1 MESSTG
7 SPFSLRPV
15 YFFREHEHPHGF
27 LSQWTHAPFTAPS
40 PDSTATFMTF
50 STTEQYMMYHKAVLF
65 KDPETAKQ
73 ILLAHT
79 PKQQKALG
87 RKVKNFDEETWNA
100 HREKIVEDGN
110 WNKFSNSRGGTKLKD
125 MLVETGDRELVEV
138 GSLNAVDSI
147 ADPELEASPFD
158 RRVSVRTNWRS
169 LTDIVGTEFGVLD
182 TVRTSPTTFV
192 TCGAKICSERS

>member
-110 WNKFSNSRGGTKLKD
+110 WNKFSNSKDGTKLKD
-125 MLVETGDRELVEV
+125 ILVETGDRELVE
-138 GSLNAVDSI
+138 
-147 ADPELEASPFD
+147 ASPFD
-158 RRVSVRTNWRS
+158 RRH
-169 LTDIVGTEFGVLD
+169 LPTEFAHLIRVVCSAELRRKENSTLAAAAVATQGVGNYCYAEYA
-182 TVRTSPTTFV
+182 R
-192 TCGAKICSERS
+192 